1 MTPANALAALTQQT
15 QQILAGSLPSA
26 QERRSLRLSIG
37 RAVDATEE
45 GSADE
50 ERLLAARDAW
60 EDAWTNRH
68 SPEEVANLRADRVS
82 ALLDA
87 STPSGALDAHRT
99 EVDRA
104 IHLPASNEWES
115 VGGIY
120 RGHLR
125 EAGFDM
131 LTLADG
137 TVLWVEGELS

>member
-1 MTPANALAALTQQT
+1 MTPAAALAALTQQT
-15 QQILAGSLPSA
+15 QQIIAGSFPSA
-26 QERRSLRLSIG
+26 QDRRALRLSIG

-50 ERLLAARDAW
+50 ARLLAARTAW
-60 EDAWTNRH
+60 ESAWANRH

-82 ALLDA
+82 SLLDP
-87 STPSGALDAHRT
+87 STPSEALAAHRT

-104 IHLPASNEWES
+104 IHLPTSNEWES

-125 EAGFDM
+125 EAGYDM